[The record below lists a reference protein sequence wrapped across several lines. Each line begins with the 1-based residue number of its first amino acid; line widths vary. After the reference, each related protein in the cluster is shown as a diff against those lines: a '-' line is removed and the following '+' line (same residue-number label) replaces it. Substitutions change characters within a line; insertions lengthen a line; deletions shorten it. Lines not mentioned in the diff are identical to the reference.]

1 VRAVCRAQSF
11 LRSSRDPDSPSP
23 PYREVLPGLATL
35 PGSMLI
41 AILVAVSEERAAVRQ
56 VEAAFWQGPTAAEAL
71 IFDCRSR
78 RRNTELSLPP
88 HDLGRT
94 ASVHKIYPNSGL
106 SDFWASLACEFRTAT
121 SFELPFPRVY
131 DRALEQRVRARKAA
145 RVTQASLAETL
156 GRPQSFVAK
165 YESGERRLDVAEF
178 VGIARAIGADPLKL
192 LKATEM
198 EQS

>member
-1 VRAVCRAQSF
+1 
-11 LRSSRDPDSPSP
+11 
-23 PYREVLPGLATL
+23 
-35 PGSMLI
+35 
-41 AILVAVSEERAAVRQ
+41 
-56 VEAAFWQGPTAAEAL
+56 
-71 IFDCRSR
+71 
-78 RRNTELSLPP
+78 
-88 HDLGRT
+88 
-94 ASVHKIYPNSGL
+94 
-106 SDFWASLACEFRTAT
+106 LACEFRTAT

-178 VGIARAIGADPLKL
+178 VGIAPAIGADPLKL

>member
-1 VRAVCRAQSF
+1 MRAVCRAQSF

-56 VEAAFWQGPTAAEAL
+56 VEAAFWQGPTAAEAH

-88 HDLGRT
+88 TTWVGRRAYT
-94 ASVHKIYPNSGL
+94 KYIQIPDYPIFGLLWPASFALRPVL
-106 SDFWASLACEFRTAT
+106 SSLFPEFMI
-121 SFELPFPRVY
+121 
-131 DRALEQRVRARKAA
+131 VRSSNGSAP
-145 RVTQASLAETL
+145 
-156 GRPQSFVAK
+156 GRPLASHRPLSPRPWGDRSRSSQNM
-165 YESGERRLDVAEF
+165 
-178 VGIARAIGADPLKL
+178 RAVSAGS
-192 LKATEM
+192 T
-198 EQS
+198 